1 MNPANIAS
9 SWLHPLQPLRDHAE
23 PGGLR
28 LLVERPQV
36 VALHLEALEGA
47 GGEALPAAHHA
58 GGDAPVAAAIERGA
72 GEPEGRITCRRLP
85 FHT

>member
-1 MNPANIAS
+1 
-9 SWLHPLQPLRDHAE
+9 
-23 PGGLR
+23 
-28 LLVERPQV
+28 V